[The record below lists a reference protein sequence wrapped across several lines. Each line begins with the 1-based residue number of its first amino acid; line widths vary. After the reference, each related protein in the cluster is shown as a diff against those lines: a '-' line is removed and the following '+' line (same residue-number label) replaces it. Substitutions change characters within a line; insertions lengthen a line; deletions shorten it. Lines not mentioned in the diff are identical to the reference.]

1 MTALALA
8 LATLSTILVTALVTA
23 VALLGPAATATAL
36 SARLLICNC
45 AGFKHGLT
53 AGLCAIA
60 RRRRRRRRNS
70 TVGSSRGTSMSSRGS
85 SRVTAG
91 GVGSGTHVL
100 VSFLS

>member
-1 MTALALA
+1 VTALALA

-23 VALLGPAATATAL
+23 VALLGPAAAATAL
-36 SARLLICNC
+36 SARLLICNR

-60 RRRRRRRRNS
+60 RRRRRRRSSSSSGRV
-70 TVGSSRGTSMSSRGS
+70 VGSSS

-91 GVGSGTHVL
+91 GGGSGAHIL